1 MSRKGIGVSR
11 YVCPV
16 CGCVDLR
23 AGTFSEVPEERR
35 VYRGQEER
43 APEVCGKVDHYAEVG
58 LPKPSDHCQGIMVW
72 TPESSATDLLREDFI
87 VDLGDGPRR
96 ISSLTELRAI
106 ERDSEQRHK
115 DGRGAIHIFRDLS
128 QNSSNRHV
136 NTLSGSSY
144 EKNKS
149 FRPPARVTSSGLP
162 LSVRS
167 FSPGEE

>member
-11 YVCPV
+11 YVCPE
-16 CGCVDLR
+16 CGCEDLR
-23 AGTFSEVPEERR
+23 AGTWTEVPEERR
-35 VYRGQEER
+35 LYRGQEER
-43 APEVCGKVDHYAEVG
+43 APEYCGAMPGPDATWLG
-58 LPKPSDHCQGIMVW
+58 LCRGIMVW
-72 TPESSATDLLREDFI
+72 TPESAATDLLREDFV

-106 ERDSEQRHK
+106 ERDSEQRHR
-115 DGRGAIHIFRDLS
+115 DGEGAIHIFRDLS

-162 LSVRS
+162 LTVRS